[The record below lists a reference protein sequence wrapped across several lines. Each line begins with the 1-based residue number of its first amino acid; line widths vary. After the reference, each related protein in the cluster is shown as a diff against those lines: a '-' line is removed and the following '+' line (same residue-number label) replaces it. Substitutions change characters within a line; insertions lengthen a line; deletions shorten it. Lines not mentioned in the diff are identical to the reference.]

1 MLIDFVGL
9 FEFGLKDFAHDDLI
23 AQSALARSQDASWC
37 RSGRSRY
44 GLLGYWLLGLAGR
57 LLGGANTLILS
68 GKCVNRSVR
77 YIVLRAV
84 NYRLLLLLFTLLGS
98 LGCVGYQAYHNN
110 NYC

>member
-44 GLLGYWLLGLAGR
+44 ELLGYGLLAL
-57 LLGGANTLILS
+57 
-68 GKCVNRSVR
+68 V
-77 YIVLRAV
+77 
-84 NYRLLLLLFTLLGS
+84 RLLLGDANALIGRGKRVDGLGNFKVLKFRKLKHLILFLALLGC
-98 LGCVGYQAYHNN
+98 LGCVGYQAHHNN

>member
-23 AQSALARSQDASWC
+23 AQSALARSQDASWS
-37 RSGRSRY
+37 RSGSRRSWLGHRLLTLVRLLIGDANALIVRGKRVY
-44 GLLGYWLLGLAGR
+44 GLGNFKVLKFRKLKH
-57 LLGGANTLILS
+57 LILF
-68 GKCVNRSVR
+68 
-77 YIVLRAV
+77 LA
-84 NYRLLLLLFTLLGS
+84 LLGS